1 MIASVIAEELGVS
14 SNRVQAALSLLAE
27 GNTVPFIARYR
38 KEATGALD
46 DTQLR
51 HIQQRADYLEELA
64 ARKETILSAIEEQGK
79 LTDKLR
85 AEITECDSKARLEDL
100 YLPYKKRRKTKA
112 DKAREAGLEPL
123 TDALIDNPAVDPEAA
138 AQDFLVDGYADAKSA
153 LDGARAILVDRF
165 ALDADLVGEV
175 REQFFRDGTLGA

>member
-64 ARKETILSAIEEQGK
+64 ARKETILAAIE
-79 LTDKLR
+79 
-85 AEITECDSKARLEDL
+85 
-100 YLPYKKRRKTKA
+100 
-112 DKAREAGLEPL
+112 
-123 TDALIDNPAVDPEAA
+123 
-138 AQDFLVDGYADAKSA
+138 
-153 LDGARAILVDRF
+153 
-165 ALDADLVGEV
+165 
-175 REQFFRDGTLGA
+175 